1 MAEEFD
7 YPADEYLLLGK
18 IAKAHGLRGEVRMF
32 LHSGQPENLQ
42 DYKELVLID
51 RYGGLLGPL
60 TIQKCRKQG
69 KFAIVQLAS
78 VTNRSE
84 AEAVE
89 GRGVLLAK
97 RDLPEIGEDEYY
109 WHQYLGKTVLDLTG
123 RMLGKIENIFPNG
136 AQDVLVIK
144 AADREILIPVTK
156 SIIVGETAGELT
168 IDPPPGLVDLNAG
181 D

>member
-18 IAKAHGLRGEVRMF
+18 IAKAHGLRGEVKMF

-42 DYKELVLID
+42 GYKELVLVD
-51 RYGGLLGPL
+51 RSGELFGPL
-60 TIQKCRKQG
+60 IVQKSRNQG
-69 KFAIVQLAS
+69 KSAIVQFAS
-78 VTNRSE
+78 VTSRSE
-84 AEAVE
+84 AELIE

-97 RDLPEIGEDEYY
+97 RDLPAIDENEYY
-109 WHQYLGKTVLDLTG
+109 WHQYLGKTVIDLTG
-123 RMLGKIENIFPNG
+123 RMLGRVEHIFPNG

-144 AADREILIPVTK
+144 AADKEILIPVTK
-156 SIIVGETAGELT
+156 EIVVGETAGELT
-168 IDPPPGLVDLNAG
+168 IDPPPGLVDLNAC